1 MALRSMTGFGA
12 AEGAA
17 CGGRLR
23 IEIRTVNHRHLV
35 VQLKVPGELAAL
47 EADLRE
53 RLRSYLERG
62 HATVSARWV
71 QEPPHAAGVE
81 IDTERAKAVVKAL
94 RAVGKALKVKGD
106 VDLATIA
113 RIPEVVRVSGG
124 EPEVT
129 PGEVVAILDEAA
141 KACVKMREAEGKV
154 LAKDLLA
161 RLTGVAEKAEQVRV
175 RAPARMVAETDRLR
189 KNVQELAAGVAL
201 DQGRLA
207 QEIAHIADRLDITE
221 ELVRLGAHVEAA
233 RAALADGT
241 AAVGKRLGF
250 LLQEL
255 GRETNTIGSK
265 ANDSAIADAVIT
277 MKGELERMREQIE
290 NLE

>member
-12 AEGAA
+12 AEGAV
-17 CGGRLR
+17 CVGRLR
-23 IEIRTVNHRHLV
+23 IEIRTVNHRPLV

-81 IDTERAKAVVKAL
+81 IDAERATAVVKAL

-113 RIPEVVRVSGG
+113 RIPEVVKVSAA
-124 EPEVT
+124 EAEVT

-141 KACVKMREAEGKV
+141 KACVKMREAEARV
-154 LAKDLLA
+154 LAKDL
-161 RLTGVAEKAEQVRV
+161 Q
-175 RAPARMVAETDRLR
+175 
-189 KNVQELAAGVAL
+189 
-201 DQGRLA
+201 
-207 QEIAHIADRLDITE
+207 
-221 ELVRLGAHVEAA
+221 
-233 RAALADGT
+233 
-241 AAVGKRLGF
+241 
-250 LLQEL
+250 
-255 GRETNTIGSK
+255 
-265 ANDSAIADAVIT
+265 
-277 MKGELERMREQIE
+277 
-290 NLE
+290 

>member
-23 IEIRTVNHRHLV
+23 IEIRTVNHRHLS
-35 VQLKVPGELAAL
+35 VQLKLPGELAPL

-53 RLRSYLERG
+53 RLRAHLERG
-62 HATVSARWV
+62 HATVSARWME
-71 QEPPHAAGVE
+71 EPPHAAGVE
-81 IDTERAKAVVKAL
+81 VDADRAKAVVKAL
-94 RAVGKALKVKGD
+94 RAVGKSLKIKGD

-113 RIPEVVRVSGG
+113 RIPDVVRIAQSEVDI
-124 EPEVT
+124 EPAEVL
-129 PGEVVAILDEAA
+129 AILDEAA
-141 KACVKMREAEGKV
+141 KACVRMREAEGKV
-154 LAKDLLA
+154 LVQDLTGRLTLLA
-161 RLTGVAEKAEQVRV
+161 SGAALVRSRAPQRLVAEQE
-175 RAPARMVAETDRLR
+175 RLKR
-189 KNVQELAAGVAL
+189 NVQELAAGIAL
-201 DQGRLA
+201 DPARLA

-221 ELVRLGAHVEAA
+221 ELVRLQAHVDAVTG
-233 RAALADGT
+233 ALGDGT

-265 ANDSAIADAVIT
+265 ANDAAIAEAVIA

>member
-35 VQLKVPGELAAL
+35 VQLKVPGELATL

-53 RLRSYLERG
+53 RLRAHLERG
-62 HATVSARWV
+62 HATVSGRWV
-71 QEPPHAAGVE
+71 EEPPHAAGIE
-81 IDTERAKAVVKAL
+81 IDAERAKAVVKAL
-94 RAVGKALKVKGD
+94 RAVGKSLKVKGD

-124 EPEVT
+124 EPEIK
-129 PGEVVAILDEAA
+129 PGEVVKILDEAA

-154 LAKDLLA
+154 LAKDLMA
-161 RLTGVAEKAEQVRV
+161 RLAEVAQKAEEVRV
-175 RAPARMVAETDRLR
+175 RAPARLVAETDRLK
-189 KNVQELAAGVAL
+189 KNVQELAAGIAL

-233 RAALADGT
+233 RAALQDGT
-241 AAVGKRLGF
+241 EAVGK
-250 LLQEL
+250 
-255 GRETNTIGSK
+255 
-265 ANDSAIADAVIT
+265 
-277 MKGELERMREQIE
+277 
-290 NLE
+290 